1 MVFMKAVNKDLPGQM
16 ELDFQGYYPKGLFVG
31 AKGTEKGA
39 KKKYALLTSEGG
51 VKITGFETVRRNW
64 SKISK
69 EVQEQVLHLVLE
81 EKTLDALTYVQKVV
95 KELKAGKIPI
105 EKLVVKTKITRD
117 LERYTSVGPHV
128 AVARKMQEKGYPIY
142 PGMLI
147 EYVIVKGSGIV
158 RERAKMV
165 EEVKEG
171 EYDAEYYIHHQLIP
185 AVSSIFAVLGYSEEN
200 IFSESSQTGLGKF
213 FG

>member
-1 MVFMKAVNKDLPGQM
+1 
-16 ELDFQGYYPKGLFVG
+16 
-31 AKGTEKGA
+31 
-39 KKKYALLTSEGG
+39 
-51 VKITGFETVRRNW
+51 
-64 SKISK
+64 
-69 EVQEQVLHLVLE
+69 
-81 EKTLDALTYVQKVV
+81 
-95 KELKAGKIPI
+95 
-105 EKLVVKTKITRD
+105 
-117 LERYTSVGPHV
+117 
-128 AVARKMQEKGYPIY
+128 MQEKGYPIY